1 MTAGEAS
8 AAGRSPAETKA
19 MLRRDVLARRDALD
33 PGFRQTASDRIALHV
48 VQVLSGAPPAIVSG
62 FLPIRSEID
71 PRPAMT
77 ALAARGHRLAL
88 PCVTPDGLVFRL
100 WRPGDAL
107 RKAGFGL
114 SEPEAAA
121 PAVDPDVMLVPLAA
135 FDRRGHRI
143 GYGAGH
149 YDRAL
154 ARLSATQHPLA
165 LGLAFA
171 AQEVEKVPDEPHD
184 QPLDAI
190 VTEDGPLPASPRM
203 KEVLHASSLP
213 R

>member
-19 MLRRDVLARRDALD
+19 TLRRNALARRDALD
-33 PGFRQTASDRIALHV
+33 PGFRQMASDRIALHV

-88 PCVTPDGLVFRL
+88 PCVTRDGLVFRL

-114 SEPEAAA
+114 SEPEADA
-121 PAVDPDVMLVPLAA
+121 PAVDPEVMLVPLAA

-171 AQEVEKVPDEPHD
+171 VQEVENVPDEPHD

-203 KEVLHASSLP
+203 NEVLHASSLP

>member
-1 MTAGEAS
+1 MMPPDEKV
-8 AAGRSPAETKA
+8 E
-19 MLRRDVLARRDALD
+19 LRRRALDRRDALD
-33 PGFRQTASDRIALHV
+33 VVLRQMASERVAAY
-48 VQVLSGAPPAIVSG
+48 VLDLLATTPPAIVSG

-88 PCVTPDGLVFRL
+88 PCVTADGLVFRL
-100 WRPGDAL
+100 WRPGEAL

-121 PAVDPDVMLVPLAA
+121 PAVDPEIMLVPLAA

-149 YDRAL
+149 YDRAI
-154 ARLSATQHPLA
+154 ARLNPTGHPLTM
-165 LGLAFA
+165 GLAFA
-171 AQEVEKVPDEPHD
+171 TQEVEQVPDQPHD

-190 VTEDGPLPASPRM
+190 VTENGPLPASPRM
-203 KEVLHASSLP
+203 KEVFHASSLP

>member
-1 MTAGEAS
+1 MTACDDK
-8 AAGRSPAETKA
+8 AA
-19 MLRRDVLARRDALD
+19 LRRLALARRDALD
-33 PGFRQTASDRIALHV
+33 PALRQRASDRVAAHV
-48 VQVLSGAPPAIVSG
+48 LDLLAMTPPAVVSG

-77 ALAARGHRLAL
+77 ALATRGHRLAL

-121 PAVDPDVMLVPLAA
+121 PAVDPDIMLVPLAA
-135 FDRRGHRI
+135 FERRGHRI

-149 YDRAL
+149 YDRVI
-154 ARLSATQHPLA
+154 ARLAAKRHPLTM
-165 LGLAFA
+165 GLAFA
-171 AQEVEKVPDEPHD
+171 AQEVEHVPDEPHD
-184 QPLDAI
+184 QPLDVI

-203 KEVLHASSLP
+203 NEVRHASSLP

>member
-1 MTAGEAS
+1 MTQADDK
-8 AAGRSPAETKA
+8 AA
-19 MLRRDVLARRDALD
+19 LRRLALARRDALD
-33 PGFRQTASDRIALHV
+33 PVIRREASERTARHV
-48 VQVLSGAPPAIVSG
+48 LDVLAASPITVVSG

-100 WRPGDAL
+100 WRPDDPL

-114 SEPEAAA
+114 LEPEADA
-121 PAVDPDVMLVPLAA
+121 PAVDPVIMLVPLAA

-149 YDRAL
+149 YDRAIG
-154 ARLSATQHPLA
+154 RLSASGTPLTI
-165 LGLAFA
+165 GLAFA
-171 AQEVEKVPDEPHD
+171 AQEVDAVPDEPHD
-184 QPLDAI
+184 RPLDAV
-190 VTEDGPLPASPRM
+190 VTECGPLPASLRM

>member
-1 MTAGEAS
+1 MTACDDK
-8 AAGRSPAETKA
+8 AA
-19 MLRRDVLARRDALD
+19 LRRLALARRDALY
-33 PGFRQTASDRIALHV
+33 PALRQQASERVADHV
-48 VQVLSGAPPAIVSG
+48 LEVLAGTPPAIVSG

-77 ALAARGHRLAL
+77 ALAALGHRLAL

-100 WRPGDAL
+100 WRPGDPL

-114 SEPEAAA
+114 SEPETDA
-121 PAVDPDVMLVPLAA
+121 PAADPAIMLVPLAA

-149 YDRAL
+149 YDRAI
-154 ARLSATQHPLA
+154 ARLSASGSPLTI
-165 LGLAFA
+165 GLAFA
-171 AQEVEKVPDEPHD
+171 AQEVDAVPDEAHD
-184 QPLDAI
+184 RPLDAV
-190 VTEDGPLPASPRM
+190 VTEHGPLPASVRM